1 MWIPL
6 KNIPLSLI
14 VSFPKSKQDLQPKHT
29 SLLMFPRFSLFP
41 PNAFQHLRGRFNGW
55 IDNMDLMDS
64 GAHLKWETVFIY
76 VALGSLKDI
85 LFAWRKCFA
94 AMFSNLTVMSDM
106 TRLHLQLSKPW
117 CLLTWT
123 LRWKMPRAAFD
134 TSVNLI
140 TIKHDREKG
149 TFTQH
154 EIYNSVPPASC
165 AVIAHGGHMTCS
177 AKWA

>member
-1 MWIPL
+1 M
-6 KNIPLSLI
+6 I

-41 PNAFQHLRGRFNGW
+41 PNAFQHLRGWFNGW